1 MVERWRERWSGL
13 EMERGRGRGLEMD
26 ERGSGLE
33 MGEREKEWVRD
44 GGERGSRVEMERER
58 ELVRD
63 GEREGEG

>member
-1 MVERWRERWSGL
+1 
-13 EMERGRGRGLEMD
+13 MD

-44 GGERGSRVEMERER
+44 GGERGGRVEMERER